1 MLGQN
6 YLRKFG
12 LLIIWAVGIKCQ
24 KLWGQLTKKE
34 SKVSET
40 IELSIK

>member
-1 MLGQN
+1 MSKIM
-6 YLRKFG
+6 RA
-12 LLIIWAVGIKCQ
+12 ID
-24 KLWGQLTKKE
+24 LTSKKE